1 MWSCVQ
7 AAAKAEAE
15 EEAKRKAEEEAAED
29 LKNPPNFDGQSHY
42 VLNADE
48 IYTEIAKHFP
58 VEAGK
63 AISKREREERSLK
76 DNTLV
81 YGEISF
87 ASFGK
92 QSRPRI

>member
-1 MWSCVQ
+1 M
-7 AAAKAEAE
+7 
-15 EEAKRKAEEEAAED
+15 
-29 LKNPPNFDGQSHY
+29 
-42 VLNADE
+42 LNADE